1 MSADISQFKR
11 LCIDT
16 ESFLSSHFDFLR
28 LCGDLVNAAGGEV
41 TLTGDPRAADAY
53 LVPGG
58 LDEFGNLLESIALKM
73 ENEGWPDL
81 PVVLAGKRNKDI
93 ALYALLQVHPS
104 AKRLFDALPDP
115 AFDTAPIGAQEKME
129 HARLCMRVRNVF
141 VPDVSDGYGSH
152 LPRLWRGDGGFP
164 VSNEFIKDAIEKHLD
179 RAVALTFNERD
190 ADAMAVW
197 NDKDFIAH
205 AGKYIFSLDVPVL
218 LINESGGVEEWTNI
232 ETLYGLHFP
241 SPASEI
247 ADDLHFS
254 RPANEITDD
263 D

>member
-16 ESFLSSHFDFLR
+16 ASFLSSHFDFLR

-104 AKRLFDALPDP
+104 AKELFDALPDP
-115 AFDTAPIGAQEKME
+115 AFDTVPVGAQEKME
-129 HARLCMRVRNVF
+129 HARLCVRARNVF
-141 VPDVSDGYGSH
+141 VPDVSD
-152 LPRLWRGDGGFP
+152 GFP

-179 RAVALTFNERD
+179 RAVTLTFSKRD

-241 SPASEI
+241 FPASEI

>member
-1 MSADISQFKR
+1 MLTVEIHENYAKA
-11 LCIDT
+11 ID
-16 ESFLSSHFDFLR
+16 ELIKKSGMYSSR
-28 LCGDLVNAAGGEV
+28 
-41 TLTGDPRAADAY
+41 
-53 LVPGG
+53 
-58 LDEFGNLLESIALKM
+58 S
-73 ENEGWPDL
+73 
-81 PVVLAGKRNKDI
+81 
-93 ALYALLQVHPS
+93 
-104 AKRLFDALPDP
+104 
-115 AFDTAPIGAQEKME
+115 
-129 HARLCMRVRNVF
+129 
-141 VPDVSDGYGSH
+141 
-152 LPRLWRGDGGFP
+152 
-164 VSNEFIKDAIEKHLD
+164 EFIKDAIEKYLD
-179 RAVALTFNERD
+179 RAVTLTFSERD

-241 SPASEI
+241 FPASEI